1 MDPIGCFLFDVI
13 WFQLLY
19 KCWRLVLVFGVV
31 WAVVINLMALMA
43 AVRIAGFSIAWWHDA
58 PSHLVLNSQLTN
70 GRGKP
75 YPSMGKERRSDP
87 VCDSV
92 IIIDQKRRGGF
103 ASQLFP

>member
-1 MDPIGCFLFDVI
+1 MDPIDCFLFDVI

-43 AVRIAGFSIAWWHDA
+43 AVRIAGFTIAWWHDA
-58 PSHLVLNSQLTN
+58 PSYLVLSSQLTN

-75 YPSMGKERRSDP
+75 YPSMGKERR
-87 VCDSV
+87 VLMA
-92 IIIDQKRRGGF
+92 I
-103 ASQLFP
+103 

>member
-43 AVRIAGFSIAWWHDA
+43 AVRIAGFTIA
-58 PSHLVLNSQLTN
+58 
-70 GRGKP
+70 
-75 YPSMGKERRSDP
+75 
-87 VCDSV
+87 
-92 IIIDQKRRGGF
+92 
-103 ASQLFP
+103 